1 VAVPR
6 YLTQE
11 WLDAAQR
18 AVDGDATLADAT
30 KDVQLTVQQVVTGG
44 PDGDAAYHVAIDDG
58 AVRVLTGEAND
69 ATVTF
74 TLDWDTATAVSRGEL
89 SAQGAFMTGRIRV
102 RGDLPKLVEH
112 GSVFGGVDDV
122 LADLRAQTTY

>member
-1 VAVPR
+1 VPR

-18 AVDGDATLADAT
+18 AVEADHALAENT

-58 AVRVLTGEAND
+58 TVRVVTGEASN

-74 TLDWDTATAVSRGEL
+74 IQNWDTATAISRGEL

-102 RGDLPKLVEH
+102 RGDLPKLVEY
-112 GSVFGGVDDV
+112 GNVFGGVDDV
-122 LADLRAQTTY
+122 FADLRMQTTY

>member
-1 VAVPR
+1 VPR

-18 AVDGDATLADAT
+18 AVEADPALAENT

-58 AVRVLTGEAND
+58 TVRVVTGEASN

-74 TLDWDTATAVSRGEL
+74 IQNWDTATAISRGEL

-102 RGDLPKLVEH
+102 RGDLPKLVEY
-112 GSVFGGVDDV
+112 GNVFGGVDDV
-122 LADLRAQTTY
+122 FADLRMQTTY

>member
-1 VAVPR
+1 VPR
-6 YLTQE
+6 YLTQD

-18 AVDGDATLADAT
+18 AVEADAALATST

-58 AVRVLTGEAND
+58 TVRVLTGEASN

-74 TLDWDTATAVSRGEL
+74 IQNWETATAISRGEL

-102 RGDLPKLVEH
+102 RGDLPKLVEY

-122 LADLRAQTTY
+122 FADLRMQTTY

>member
-1 VAVPR
+1 MPR

-18 AVDGDATLADAT
+18 AVEDDTTLVDAT
-30 KDVQLTVQQVVTGG
+30 KDVHLTVQQMVTGG
-44 PDGDAAYHVAIDDG
+44 PYGDVSYHVVVDDG
-58 AVRVLTGEAND
+58 AVLVSKGEAGD

-74 TLDWDTATAVSRGEL
+74 IQAWDTATAIGRGEL
-89 SAQGAFMTGRIRV
+89 SAQGAFMTGLIRV

-112 GSVFGGVDDV
+112 GNVFGEVDDV
-122 LADLRAQTTY
+122 FAELRAQTTY

>member
-1 VAVPR
+1 VPR

-18 AVDGDATLADAT
+18 AVDDDTTLADAT
-30 KDVQLTVQQVVTGG
+30 KELQLTVQQVVTGG
-44 PDGDAAYHVAIDDG
+44 PDGDAAYHVVVDHG
-58 AVRVLTGEAND
+58 TVRVVNGEASD

-74 TLDWDTATAVSRGEL
+74 IQNWETATAIGRGEL
-89 SAQGAFMTGRIRV
+89 SAQGAFMTGLIRV

-122 LADLRAQTTY
+122 FAELRAHTTY

>member
-1 VAVPR
+1 MPR

-18 AVDGDATLADAT
+18 AVDADTTLAAAT
-30 KDVQLTVQQVVTGG
+30 ADVALTVQQVVTGG
-44 PDGDAAYHVAIDDG
+44 PDGDAAYHVVVDHG
-58 AVRVLTGEAND
+58 TVRVVNGESTD
-69 ATVTF
+69 PTVTF
-74 TLDWDTATAVSRGEL
+74 MQNWETATAIGRGEL
-89 SAQGAFMTGRIRV
+89 SAQGAFMTGLIRV

-122 LADLRAQTTY
+122 FAELRTQTTY

>member
-1 VAVPR
+1 VPG
-6 YLTQE
+6 YLTSE

-18 AVDGDATLADAT
+18 AVEADTTLPEAT

-44 PDGDAAYHVAIDDG
+44 PNGDAAYHVVIDHG
-58 AVRVLTGEAND
+58 TVRVVDGETSE

-74 TLDWDTATAVSRGEL
+74 MQSWDTAVAIGRGEL
-89 SAQGAFMTGRIRV
+89 SAQGAFMTGLIRV
-102 RGDLPKLVEH
+102 RGDLPKLVEY

-122 LADLRAQTTY
+122 FADLRTQTTY

>member
-1 VAVPR
+1 VPR

-18 AVDGDATLADAT
+18 AVESDAALADAT

-44 PDGDAAYHVAIDDG
+44 PDGDAAYHMAIDDG
-58 AVRVLTGEAND
+58 TVRVVTGEASD

-74 TLDWDTATAVSRGEL
+74 IQNWETATAIGRGDL
-89 SAQGAFMTGRIRV
+89 SAQGAFMTGLIRV
-102 RGDLPKLVEH
+102 RGDLPKLVECTR
-112 GSVFGGVDDV
+112 VFAGVDDV
-122 LADLRAQTTY
+122 FAELRTQTTY